1 MSEADRTLPVP
12 SQTTDRPRAS
22 VVWLVRHAETA
33 APTMFHGAESD
44 IELGEHGHRQAS
56 AAIEWFAALKP
67 TAIVSS
73 EMLRAKQTAA
83 PIASALGVPHL
94 FEPHL
99 HERRVGPLTRKPRAE
114 ADHIWDETTR
124 HWVSGNTAYSFPGME
139 SFDELRDR
147 TLPAFNRVV
156 SAHPG
161 GRVVIVCHG
170 VVCKVLLLSLLRGY
184 GPANWNTIGRVV
196 NLAVSELVPD
206 DDLWAARQ
214 ILVVPPQVAAVN
226 AAFEEVGVKKTEA

>member
-1 MSEADRTLPVP
+1 MNSQLPE
-12 SQTTDRPRAS
+12 

-44 IELGEHGHRQAS
+44 IELGVHGHRQA
-56 AAIEWFAALKP
+56 AVVVEWFAALKP
-67 TAIVSS
+67 TAVVSS
-73 EMLRAKQTAA
+73 IMRRAAQTAA
-83 PIASALGVPHL
+83 PIAAALGVPHT
-94 FEPHL
+94 FEKSL
-99 HERRVGPLTRKPRAE
+99 HERFVGPLTRKPRAE

-124 HWVSGNTAYSFPGME
+124 HWVAGNTAYSYPGME

-156 SAHPG
+156 AAHPG

-184 GPANWNTIGRVV
+184 SSANWATIGRVV
-196 NLAVSELVPD
+196 NLAVSEIVPD
-206 DDLWAARQ
+206 ADLWAARQ
-214 ILVVPPQVAAVN
+214 LLVVPPQVAAVN
-226 AAFEEVGVKKTEA
+226 ATFEELGVKKTEA

>member
-1 MSEADRTLPVP
+1 MVP
-12 SQTTDRPRAS
+12 GAPDPRRAA

-44 IELGEHGHRQAS
+44 IELGEHGHRQTS
-56 AAIEWFAALKP
+56 AAIEWFSALNP
-67 TAIVSS
+67 TAVVSS
-73 EMLRAKQTAA
+73 EMQRARQTAA

-94 FEPHL
+94 FEPLL

-124 HWVSGNTAYSFPGME
+124 HWVGGNTAYSFPGME

-156 SAHPG
+156 AAHPG

-184 GPANWNTIGRVV
+184 SSANWATIGRVV
-196 NLAVSELVPD
+196 NLAVSEIVPD
-206 DDLWAARQ
+206 GDLWAPRQ
-214 ILVVPPQVAAVN
+214 LLVVPPQVAAIN